1 MGSLL
6 LRRLRNLG
14 VGAVT
19 VTVTAAG
26 LSVVSPAVSARA
38 DATPILTAA
47 ASKAALMSAGPT
59 IVPDTDITQDVTW
72 TPEGSPYLVDGRVRV
87 EAGATL
93 TLLPGTVVKFVPTSE
108 RATNP
113 TSYNNS
119 QILVYGGR
127 LVARGTG
134 AEPVV
139 FTSSHDDTVGGD
151 TNGGGRAPERG
162 DWASLRFTAP
172 SDAVAVEMPTSVL
185 ANVIIRYGA
194 ETTSIVCQG
203 SGSVD
208 ITNRGRVR
216 LTRAEVTDALGPGV
230 SIAVPEVGIGY
241 ASVSHTLFARSRC
254 GADAR
259 SGTLFNNI
267 FDATLDFR
275 SIYSG
280 YPEGLRVY
288 GSYMMTLATFAGSPG
303 PTSEQ
308 ADVRANYFDKGIFDA
323 PSNQDHQDLSWN
335 AWGEPRPNIG
345 SCFDSDIDYVP
356 AVKHQYNGVSCE
368 PGNPS
373 RITDYFTRVLPI
385 VEPPPVPEVGPGAAV
400 SAPAAVPW
408 GQMLGGLGASE
419 YAYPAQG
426 SMADPVA
433 TATGAYVEERVD
445 VFVPTP
451 RLALVASRT
460 YNSADPAVGW
470 LGRGWHFGYEAHI
483 EASSDGDVVVLHAE
497 DGQQVRYDRQ
507 ADGSYRGGPGVTA
520 RLSRDGDGWLLT
532 TRAQL
537 DRRFGPAG
545 RLRSI
550 TEANGNTIWLNY
562 DETGNLTSAVGSGR
576 TVIFQHNAS
585 GRITRVT
592 LDDGRYVG
600 YGYTDGLLT
609 SVRDLAGRTT
619 TYGYD
624 AEERLTS
631 KTNNVGHQVM
641 RLAYHP
647 TTGRVR
653 DQWDALNHHTQ
664 FGWDAATGTATMTD
678 PRGQVW
684 TDRYDGNLLLART
697 APDGATTTYAYD
709 ADLQLIETN
718 GPRGVINEFTYSAA
732 GDLISTTTPTGTVTT
747 VYDQRHRPIESV
759 NARGTRVEYRYD
771 AADNLTRIIRP
782 EPGSPTGTLET
793 SFDYSDRGMLLST
806 TDARGRTS
814 TNTYTP
820 EGDLASSTSPAG
832 SKTTYNYDVTGRLT
846 SVVDPRGNQ
855 TGAIPADFTSEYT
868 YTDDDQPLEQTDP
881 LGRTTSHTY
890 DSLGRVKTVI
900 DAKDRV
906 TTYTYDRA
914 SRVTSI
920 QGPDPSVPATT
931 YVYDAN
937 SNLTSET
944 DSAGRTV
951 TYAYDPVNRMAKAT
965 TPLGVYNYAYD
976 KAGNL
981 TKVTDPT
988 AKATAMSYDAAN
1000 RLIGIDYP
1008 SGTTDVT
1015 YRYDANGNRKKM
1027 TDAAGT
1033 VTYTYDKLDRLTAVT
1048 RGSSVFRYGYD
1059 AVGGISQMTYPD
1071 GTVYDYTFD
1080 DDHRL
1085 DLVQQGGT
1093 TLADYSYDAAG
1104 LPATVTRANTTTA
1117 TYTYDPAGQ
1126 LTRVRDVGGAGAT
1139 PLLLDESYTY
1149 DDTGNLT
1156 RIAGSPGE
1164 RVFKYDALDRLTE
1177 TCYDT
1182 TTCDDASDYVRW
1194 TYDAV
1199 GNRTNEIRPTG
1210 TTTYTYAPSTG
1221 LLSSTSGPDGT
1232 TSFAYDA
1239 LGQLKTETPAGGAAT
1254 TYAYNAAGR
1263 VTSQAVAGGATTTY
1277 TYDGDGRRLTS
1288 STSGVS
1294 TGFLWNPLSYQL
1306 ASESSGG
1313 STVRRYAYGLGPI
1326 GVQRPTQTGTDFYHL
1341 DRMGSVRA
1349 VTNSAAAPQWT
1360 NEWEPYGLPRTSTKV
1375 DPSAAVNPIGWTGQY
1390 ADPTGSIHLRA
1401 RQYNPALGR
1410 FTAPDQAAAMPY
1422 SATGTYAAG
1431 NPLAFADPT
1440 GLWPSPGD
1448 VWNAVTTGAAVVA
1461 PIAGM
1466 AAPFSGPLAPIVGGV
1481 AIAAGAITA
1490 IDSAYDAYQVC
1501 SGNEKGSCA
1510 GEIALGAVG
1519 MATGGL
1525 GRTAIRSS
1533 LAARTAARSCS
1544 FTGATV
1550 VLMADGSKKPIE
1562 DVEVGDRVIAT
1573 DPETGEQTAK
1583 AVTHT
1588 WVHDDMVI
1596 DLVVDGA
1603 VITTTEDHPFWS
1615 VTDQRFERADE
1626 LRRGE
1631 RVLNADG
1638 QMITVS
1644 GLRFGTAREALAYNL
1659 TVEGIHTY
1667 HVGEDEVLVHNTCP
1681 VDRYRG
1687 VLEPRHMDAARREL
1701 NGEVVARR
1709 PDGVPFDHVTEV
1721 REAMNGLRNTV
1732 IGLQRK
1738 LGHPGLT
1745 AGQRAATEASL
1756 SAGSRLLDW
1765 AKDWLR

>member
-1 MGSLL
+1 MASTAVVASGPTQVSGNIRTDQTWSLAGSPYVLTGSVYV
-6 LRRLRNLG
+6 RD
-14 VGAVT
+14 GAT
-19 VTVTAAG
+19 VTV
-26 LSVVSPAVSARA
+26 
-38 DATPILTAA
+38 
-47 ASKAALMSAGPT
+47 
-59 IVPDTDITQDVTW
+59 
-72 TPEGSPYLVDGRVRV
+72 E
-87 EAGATL
+87 
-93 TLLPGTVVKFVPTSE
+93 PGVVVKFAPTGGPVNTGGLRVVS
-108 RATNP
+108 
-113 TSYNNS
+113 
-119 QILVYGGR
+119 GR
-127 LVARGTG
+127 LVARGS
-134 AEPVV
+134 AASPIV
-139 FTSSHDDTVGGD
+139 FTSLYDDSVAGD
-151 TNGGGRAPERG
+151 TDGGAGVPQPG
-162 DWASLRFTAP
+162 DWATISIDAETAAVAAETAP
-172 SDAVAVEMPTSVL
+172 S
-185 ANVIIRYGA
+185 VISNASIRYGGEGGLA
-194 ETTSIVCQG
+194 NCPHGAAV
-203 SGSVD
+203 SV
-208 ITNRGRVR
+208 G
-216 LTRAEVTDALGPGV
+216 ALGRLRLSKSEIVYAYAAGV
-230 SIAVPEVGIGY
+230 SVGALEPGIGSATVSNVGVSQSGCGFFPRAGTYTNNVVDQTVSKSFWANQPTDVTMSGNWFVNPADSRGSPAPTPETFDFRFNAVPNGYVGIP
-241 ASVSHTLFARSRC
+241 STQK
-254 GADAR
+254 
-259 SGTLFNNI
+259 
-267 FDATLDFR
+267 
-275 SIYSG
+275 
-280 YPEGLRVY
+280 PE
-288 GSYMMTLATFAGSPG
+288 
-303 PTSEQ
+303 
-308 ADVRANYFDKGIFDA
+308 
-323 PSNQDHQDLSWN
+323 DLSYNW
-335 AWGEPRPNIG
+335 WGPDPTREG
-345 SCFDSDIDYVP
+345 SCHVNGDREVP
-356 AVKHQYNGVSCE
+356 AVSLVAWTAASGC
-368 PGNPS
+368 PWPNPVHG
-373 RITDYFTRVLPI
+373 TYFTDVKPLLD
-385 VEPPPVPEVGPGAAV
+385 VPPPVPQTGPGADPN
-400 SAPAAVPW
+400 APAAVPW
-408 GQMLGGLGASE
+408 ERMLGGLGSSE

-445 VFVPTP
+445 ATVPAT
-451 RLALVASRT
+451 RLGLVAART

-470 LGRGWHFGYEAHI
+470 LGRGWHFSYEAWL
-483 EASSDGDVVVLHAE
+483 ETSQDGAVAVLHAE

-520 RLSRDGDGWLLT
+520 RLTRDGDGWLLT

-550 TEANGNTIWLNY
+550 TEANGNTLWLNY
-562 DETGNLTSAVGSGR
+562 DETGNLISAVSSGR
-576 TVIFQHNAS
+576 TLAFEHNIS

-592 LDDGRYVG
+592 LDDGRHVA
-600 YGYTDGLLT
+600 YGYTDGMLT

-624 AEERLTS
+624 AEGRLIS
-631 KTNNVGHQVM
+631 KTNNVGHEVM

-647 TTGRVR
+647 TSGRVS
-653 DQWDALNHHTQ
+653 DQWDALDNHTQ
-664 FGWDAATGTATMTD
+664 FGWDAVTGTATMTD

-684 TDRYDGNLLLART
+684 TDRYDGNLLMTRT
-697 APDGATTTYAYD
+697 APDGATTSFTYD
-709 ADLQLIETN
+709 ADLQLIETS
-718 GPRGVINEFTYSAA
+718 GPRGVVNEFTYNSA

-747 VYDQRHRPIESV
+747 VYDQRHRPVESV
-759 NARGTRVEYRYD
+759 NARGTHVEYRYD
-771 AADNLTRIIRP
+771 AADNLTKIIRP
-782 EPGSPTGTLET
+782 KPGTPDGTLET
-793 SFDYSDRGMLLST
+793 SFGYSDRGMLLST

-820 EGDLASSTSPAG
+820 AGDLASSTSPTG
-832 SKTTYNYDVTGRLT
+832 STTTYTYDVTGRLT
-846 SVVDPRGNQ
+846 SVVDPRGNE
-855 TGAIPADFTSEYT
+855 TGATPGDFTSEYT

-881 LGRTTSHTY
+881 LGRSTSHTY
-890 DSLGRVKTVI
+890 DSLGRLKTIV

-906 TTYTYDRA
+906 TTYAYDRA
-914 SRVTSI
+914 SRVTSV
-920 QGPDPSVPATT
+920 QGPDPSIPATT
-931 YVYDAN
+931 YAYDAN
-937 SNLTSET
+937 GNLTNET

-951 TYAYDPVNRMAKAT
+951 VYTYDPVNRMAKAT
-965 TPLGVYNYAYD
+965 TPLGVYSYSYD

-988 AKATAMSYDAAN
+988 LKTTGMSYDAAN

-1008 SGTTDVT
+1008 TGTTDVT
-1015 YRYDANGNRKKM
+1015 YRYDANGNRSKM

-1048 RGSSVFRYGYD
+1048 RGSAAFRYGYD
-1059 AVGGISQMTYPD
+1059 AVGGITQMTYPD

-1085 DLVQQGGT
+1085 DLVRQGGT

-1104 LPATVTRANTTTA
+1104 LPATVTRANATTA
-1117 TYTYDPAGQ
+1117 TYTHDPAGQ

-1139 PLLLDESYTY
+1139 PLLMDESYTY

-1164 RVFKYDALDRLTE
+1164 RVFEYDALDRLTE
-1177 TCYDT
+1177 ACYDT
-1182 TTCDDASDYVRW
+1182 TTCDGASDYVRW

-1199 GNRTNEIRPTG
+1199 GNRTNESRPAGSTA
-1210 TTTYTYAPSTG
+1210 YTYATSTG

-1239 LGQLKTETPAGGAAT
+1239 LGQLTTETPAGGAAT

-1288 STSGVS
+1288 STGGVS
-1294 TGFLWNPLSYQL
+1294 TGFVWNPLSYQL

-1326 GVQRPTQTGTDFYHL
+1326 GVQRPNQTGTDFFHL
-1341 DRMGSVRA
+1341 DRMGSVRT
-1349 VTNSAAAPQWT
+1349 VTNSAATPQWT
-1360 NEWEPYGLPRTSTKV
+1360 SEWEPYGLPRTSTKV
-1375 DPSAAVNPIGWTGQY
+1375 DPNAAVNPIGWTGQY
-1390 ADPTGSIHLRA
+1390 ADPTGSVHLRA
-1401 RQYNPALGR
+1401 RQYDPTLGR

-1422 SATGTYAAG
+1422 SATGTYAVG

-1490 IDSAYDAYQVC
+1490 IDSAYNAYQVC

-1525 GRTAIRSS
+1525 GRSALRAG

-1562 DVEVGDRVIAT
+1562 DIEVGDLVIAT

-1596 DLVVDGA
+1596 DLVVDGE

-1615 VTDQRFERADE
+1615 VTDQQFERADD
-1626 LRRGE
+1626 LAAGE
-1631 RVLNADG
+1631 RVLAADG
-1638 QMITVS
+1638 RSAEVLE
-1644 GLRFGTAREALAYNL
+1644 LRFGTSRVAPAYNL
-1659 TVEGIHTY
+1659 TIEGIHTY
-1667 HVGEDEVLVHNTCP
+1667 HVGDSEILVHNTCDLAGLTHAAERHLP
-1681 VDRYRG
+1681 GGVKNIHASTFWDGTTTAALARMADTTGRTGLRQGNGNYRYVMRGADSVGVDQHTGLPTDIYT
-1687 VLEPRHMDAARREL
+1687 VIRRP
-1701 NGEVVARR
+1701 NGEL
-1709 PDGVPFDHVTEV
+1709 VT
-1721 REAMNGLRNTV
+1721 MF
-1732 IGLQRK
+1732 
-1738 LGHPGLT
+1738 PGT
-1745 AGQRAATEASL
+1745 
-1756 SAGSRLLDW
+1756 SR
-1765 AKDWLR
+1765 